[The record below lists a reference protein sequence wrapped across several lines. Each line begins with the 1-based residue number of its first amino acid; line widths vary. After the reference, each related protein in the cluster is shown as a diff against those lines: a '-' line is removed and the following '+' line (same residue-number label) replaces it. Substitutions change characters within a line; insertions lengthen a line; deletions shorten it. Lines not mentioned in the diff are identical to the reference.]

1 MHRWFRHGGDAAE
14 NHAGSGCSNQESGQC
29 TAGVALLTRASTK
42 HSLPCVAS
50 FFQNGARG
58 FQRIHD
64 ELAGGRG
71 GHGSRDNSSDSNDRQ
86 GIQKL
91 LLNAIA
97 GLLASLA

>member
-1 MHRWFRHGGDAAE
+1 MHSGGSVTDT
-14 NHAGSGCSNQESGQC
+14 CIDQ
-29 TAGVALLTRASTK
+29 ALSAL
-42 HSLPCVAS
+42 VAS

-64 ELAGGRG
+64 ELAGGRS
-71 GHGSRDNSSDSNDRQ
+71 GHGSCDNSSDSNERQ
-86 GIQKL
+86 VIQKL